1 MKHNNIKNNK
11 ILLVVLTFLLS
22 CQTAYAS
29 NKIEDSAITVKLKS
43 KLLLEKDIPS
53 RDVNITT
60 ENGTVRI
67 EGQVDTTLQSNR
79 IVELAFS
86 VDGVEAV
93 DTSKFHVNQQPSSFL
108 DDLVTTAK
116 VYGKIKSL
124 AEKNSISNN
133 YSVRVETFD
142 HIVHIW
148 GDVGNRA
155 DIKVI
160 ESFIT
165 KIPEVEKV
173 YTKLQV
179 RKNNKK

>member
-1 MKHNNIKNNK
+1 MTLNKIKNNK
-11 ILLVVLTFLLS
+11 ILLVVFTFLLF

-29 NKIEDSAITVKLKS
+29 NKIADSTITVKLKS
-43 KLLLEKDIPS
+43 KLLLEKDIKS
-53 RDVNITT
+53 TDVHITT
-60 ENGTVRI
+60 ENGTVHL

-93 DTSKFHVNQQPSSFL
+93 DTSKFYVNQQPASFL

-116 VYGKIKSL
+116 VYGKIQSL

-133 YSVRVETFD
+133 YSVRIETFD
-142 HIVHIW
+142 HKVHIW
-148 GDVGNRA
+148 GFVGNKA

-160 ESFIT
+160 NNFIS
-165 KIPEVEKV
+165 KFPEVEKV
-173 YTKLQV
+173 YIKLQV
-179 RKNNKK
+179 RK

>member
-1 MKHNNIKNNK
+1 MELSNIKNNK
-11 ILLVVLTFLLS
+11 ILLVVLTLLLS
-22 CQTAYAS
+22 CHTAYAG
-29 NKIEDSAITVKLKS
+29 NKIADSTITVKLKS

-53 RDVNITT
+53 TDVHIAT
-60 ENGTVRI
+60 ENGIVHL
-67 EGQVDTTLQSNR
+67 EGQVNTTLQSNR

-116 VYGKIKSL
+116 VYGKIQSL
-124 AEKNSISNN
+124 AEKNSISSN
-133 YSVRVETFD
+133 YSIRVETFD
-142 HIVHIW
+142 HSVHIW

-160 ESFIT
+160 ENFVS

-179 RKNNKK
+179 RKK

>member
-1 MKHNNIKNNK
+1 MTPSTIKNSK
-11 ILLVVLTFLLS
+11 ILLVVFTFLLF
-22 CQTAYAS
+22 CQTAYAGS
-29 NKIEDSAITVKLKS
+29 KIADSTITIKLKS

-53 RDVNITT
+53 TDVHITT
-60 ENGTVRI
+60 ENGTVHL

-93 DTSKFHVNQQPSSFL
+93 NTSKFYVNQQPSSFL

-116 VYGKIKSL
+116 VYGKIQSL

-133 YSVRVETFD
+133 YSIRVETFD
-142 HIVHIW
+142 HNVHIW
-148 GDVGNRA
+148 GVVGKRA

-160 ESFIT
+160 DNFIS

-179 RKNNKK
+179 RK